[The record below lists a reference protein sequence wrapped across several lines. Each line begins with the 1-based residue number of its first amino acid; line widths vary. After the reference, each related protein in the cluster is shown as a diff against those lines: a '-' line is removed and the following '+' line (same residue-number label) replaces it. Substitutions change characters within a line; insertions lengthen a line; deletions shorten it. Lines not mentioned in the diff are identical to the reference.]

1 MKILVTGAGG
11 FIGSHVLKR
20 LMTLRVDSVGVDN
33 FSNYYSSKYKHI
45 RLKEIGIQKDIQVLN
60 CNLAVFDEIDNLVS
74 KYKPNYII
82 HLAAQAGVRLSLSQ
96 TNLYIDTN
104 VCGFQNLIRSAIEN
118 HVDGIIYA
126 SYSSVYGDSSS
137 IPYKEDMQ
145 ILRPKSIYGVT
156 KLSNELFAEIQ
167 SKDSKLR
174 FRGLRFFTV
183 YGPWGRPD
191 MAYFKLAAAALG
203 QGRFNLFGD
212 GSIKRDFTYIDD
224 VVESTI
230 SLCTDLASRKEGFS
244 DLVNIGGGRPLEMN
258 YLIELISDR
267 GDFEIDILKS
277 PESPLD
283 SRITVADN
291 SYLQSIIGAKSFTN
305 LEEGVARL
313 MDWAK
318 REEIKSSL
326 LSWISSVG

>member
-1 MKILVTGAGG
+1 
-11 FIGSHVLKR
+11 
-20 LMTLRVDSVGVDN
+20 
-33 FSNYYSSKYKHI
+33 
-45 RLKEIGIQKDIQVLN
+45 
-60 CNLAVFDEIDNLVS
+60 
-74 KYKPNYII
+74 
-82 HLAAQAGVRLSLSQ
+82 
-96 TNLYIDTN
+96 
-104 VCGFQNLIRSAIEN
+104 
-118 HVDGIIYA
+118 
-126 SYSSVYGDSSS
+126 
-137 IPYKEDMQ
+137 
-145 ILRPKSIYGVT
+145 
-156 KLSNELFAEIQ
+156 
-167 SKDSKLR
+167 
-174 FRGLRFFTV
+174 
-183 YGPWGRPD
+183 